1 MALAQILQR
10 RVKATKAEREEEDLS
25 VESEDVEEQEEGSRS
40 AEDDGGIAELSK
52 SGIRDDDGQDDK
64 DTSEEDNDHS
74 DVSLV
79 DQLLYRSI
87 SNPSEQTSSAPPTPE
102 QSLTNISFG
111 ALASAQASL
120 GLKRKRP
127 FLTEGPN
134 KRRSPSPFLETQE
147 RLAGKKDHRVH
158 SRTSKHAPTELS
170 SKKAVSRKRSI
181 VAAPIIA
188 HRDPR
193 FEALSGTLDSTKLE
207 KNYSFLNDYRTSEI
221 SALKSSVRTTKDD
234 AAKEALKRQL
244 LSMESREKARAAK
257 EVQQEVLREHR
268 RREKEAVEKGKKPF
282 YLKKGEQKKLVL
294 VKKFEEM
301 EEKKVER
308 VIERRNK
315 KKAGKERK
323 GMPDGRRSGNPKVDI

>member
-1 MALAQILQR
+1 MALVQILQR
-10 RVKATKAEREEEDLS
+10 RVKATKAEREAEELS
-25 VESEDVEEQEEGSRS
+25 VESENVEGQEEGSS
-40 AEDDGGIAELSK
+40 SNDDLVELGDSGVSDNDSQDNSNTLEEDD
-52 SGIRDDDGQDDK
+52 DD
-64 DTSEEDNDHS
+64 S
-74 DVSLV
+74 
-79 DQLLYRSI
+79 
-87 SNPSEQTSSAPPTPE
+87 SSAIPLSPE

-120 GLKRKRP
+120 GIKRKRSP
-127 FLTEGPN
+127 LSDGPDR
-134 KRRSPSPFLETQE
+134 RRSPSPFLEARE

-193 FEALSGTLDSTKLE
+193 FEALSGALDTTKME

-221 SALKSSVRTTKDD
+221 SALKTGIRSTKDD
-234 AAKEALKRQL
+234 VAKEALKRQL

-257 EVQQEVLREHR
+257 ELQQDVLREHR
-268 RREKEAVEKGKKPF
+268 RREKEAAEKGKKPF
-282 YLKKGEQKKLVL
+282 YLKRGEQKKLAL
-294 VKKFEEM
+294 VKKFEGM
-301 EEKKVER
+301 GKKKVER
-308 VIERRNK
+308 VIERRRK

-323 GMPDGRRSGNPKVDI
+323 GMPDGRRAGHSTIAV

>member
-10 RVKATKAEREEEDLS
+10 RVKATKAEREDEELS
-25 VESEDVEEQEEGSRS
+25 VEYENVEELEKRS
-40 AEDDGGIAELSK
+40 SSNEDDDDIGELDGGNSDNDAEDDKFTL
-52 SGIRDDDGQDDK
+52 
-64 DTSEEDNDHS
+64 EENEDHS
-74 DVSLV
+74 ESSLIP
-79 DQLLYRSI
+79 LS
-87 SNPSEQTSSAPPTPE
+87 PE

-120 GLKRKRP
+120 GVKRKRP
-127 FLTEGPN
+127 SLSDAPN
-134 KRRSPSPFLETQE
+134 KRRSPSPFLEAQE

-193 FEALSGTLDSTKLE
+193 FAALSGTLDTTKVD

-221 SALKSSVRTTKDD
+221 SALKSSIRTTKDD

-244 LSMESREKARAAK
+244 LSMESREKARVTK
-257 EVQQEVLREHR
+257 EVQQDVLREHR

-282 YLKKGEQKKLVL
+282 YLKKGEQKKLAL
-294 VKKFEEM
+294 VKKFEGM
-301 EEKKVER
+301 GEKKVER
-308 VIERRNK
+308 VIERRRK

-323 GMPDGRRSGNPKVDI
+323 GMPDGRRGGNTMVDV

>member
-10 RVKATKAEREEEDLS
+10 RVKATKAEREDEEVS
-25 VESEDVEEQEEGSRS
+25 VESESAEEQEKRSRS
-40 AEDDGGIAELSK
+40 NEDHGGIGELGD
-52 SGIRDDDGQDDK
+52 SGVSDNDAHGDK
-64 DTSEEDNDHS
+64 FTSEDGDHS
-74 DVSLV
+74 GS
-79 DQLLYRSI
+79 
-87 SNPSEQTSSAPPTPE
+87 SSAPLSPE

-111 ALASAQASL
+111 ALVSAQASL
-120 GLKRKRP
+120 GVKRKR
-127 FLTEGPN
+127 LSLSAGTD
-134 KRRSPSPFLETQE
+134 KRRSPSPFLEAQE

-181 VAAPIIA
+181 VAAPTIA

-193 FEALSGTLDSTKLE
+193 FEALSGTLDTTKLE

-221 SALKSSVRTTKDD
+221 SALKTNIRSTKDD
-234 AAKEALKRQL
+234 AAKEALKRRL
-244 LSMESREKARAAK
+244 LSMESREKARAAR

-282 YLKKGEQKKLVL
+282 YLKKGEQKKLAL
-294 VKKFEEM
+294 VKKFEGM
-301 EEKKVER
+301 GEKRVER
-308 VIERRNK
+308 VIERRRK

-323 GMPDGRRSGNPKVDI
+323 GMPDGRRGGNSIAV

>member
-74 DVSLV
+74 D
-79 DQLLYRSI
+79 
-87 SNPSEQTSSAPPTPE
+87 TSSAPPTPE